1 MTEPF
6 LAAEPVLATEPE
18 PVLVDMF
25 ATGFQRTT
33 IHRLG
38 DGTFVWTRGAGPDRP
53 TPLTAPSAAAR
64 SHLASLARPDL
75 LSLSLPTPS
84 GNGLRYAVPGST
96 TAAKVLW
103 SDPSPA
109 DSVRLAGA
117 FRSVGTVLGLLHS
130 HPAPPGVATGGPVG
144 PARLAAW
151 MDGGHGPLAAARM
164 HGLLRDA
171 VGATRWAAVRDW
183 CRDLGRPGPDA
194 TLLHGAPSTGS
205 LVLPA
210 GPAPNSDGEEGVTDG
225 SGPPPADG
233 ALLIGEELALG
244 PAGFDLGWVLGEL
257 LELRMTAVH
266 RLVPR
271 PILSELPKA
280 LLAGYGVPVD
290 PVVAGRA
297 AVLRMLTHAH
307 DFASYVGWH
316 PELELYA
323 RTAVRYIDTDGLA
336 ALDGGV

>member
-1 MTEPF
+1 MT
-6 LAAEPVLATEPE
+6 E

-53 TPLTAPSAAAR
+53 TPLTAPSAQAR
-64 SHLASLARPDL
+64 SHLASLPRPDL
-75 LSLSLPTPS
+75 LTLSLPTVADI
-84 GNGLRYAVPGST
+84 GLRYAVPGSI

-103 SDPSPA
+103 SEPSPA
-109 DSVRLAGA
+109 SSERLAGA
-117 FRSVGTVLGLLHS
+117 FRSVGKVLGLLHS
-130 HPAPPGVATGGPVG
+130 HPAPPGSATGGPIG

-151 MDGGHGPLAAARM
+151 MDSGRGPRAAARM
-164 HGLLRDA
+164 HALLRDS

-183 CRDLGRPGPDA
+183 CHDLGRPGPDA

-210 GPAPNSDGEEGVTDG
+210 DPAPHSTDEEGH
-225 SGPPPADG
+225 PAGG
-233 ALLIGEELALG
+233 APRPIGGAMLTGEELALG
-244 PAGFDLGWVLGEL
+244 PSGFDLGWMLGEL

-271 PILSELPKA
+271 PILSELPAA

-290 PVVAGRA
+290 PVVTGRA
-297 AVLRMLTHAH
+297 ATLRMLTHAH
-307 DFASYVGWH
+307 DFAAYVGWH

-323 RTAVRYIDTDGLA
+323 RTAARYIDTDGLA

>member
-1 MTEPF
+1 MT
-6 LAAEPVLATEPE
+6 E

-33 IHRLG
+33 IHRIG
-38 DGTFVWTRGAGPDRP
+38 DGTFLWTRGAGLDRP

-64 SHLASLARPDL
+64 SHLASLARPGL
-75 LSLSLPTPS
+75 LTLSLPTVS
-84 GNGLRYAVPGST
+84 GDVLRYAVPGST

-103 SDPSPA
+103 SEPSQA
-109 DSVRLAGA
+109 DSVRLAEA
-117 FRSVGTVLGLLHS
+117 FRSVGKVLRLLHS
-130 HPAPPGVATGGPVG
+130 YPAPPGSATGGPVG

-151 MDGGHGPLAAARM
+151 MDGGHGPRAAARM
-164 HGLLRDA
+164 HRLLRDG
-171 VGATRWAAVRDW
+171 VGPTRWAAVRDW
-183 CRDLGRPGPDA
+183 CRDLALPGPDA

-210 GPAPNSDGEEGVTDG
+210 EPARPSADEEGLTDG
-225 SGPPPADG
+225 GASPPTAG
-233 ALLIGEELALG
+233 ALLTGEELALG
-244 PAGFDLGWVLGEL
+244 PSGFDLGWMLGEL

-266 RLVPR
+266 RVVPR

-297 AVLRMLTHAH
+297 ATLRMLTHAH

-323 RTAVRYIDTDGLA
+323 RTAIRYIDTDGLA